1 MPPSTAILL
10 NSLVIMVQIP
20 AEPILL
26 IPHQEPPNTPIS
38 QICSFALLQVFVLP
52 CECSTLPSLSLSA
65 QQHLFFPRRLTDSHV
80 HNESPRQQQLVS
92 ISGPLE

>member
-26 IPHQEPPNTPIS
+26 IPHREPPNTPIS
-38 QICSFALLQVFVLP
+38 QIFSFALLQISVLP
-52 CECSTLPSLSLSA
+52 CECSTPPPLSLST
-65 QQHLFFPRRLTDSHV
+65 QLHLFFPRLTDSHV
-80 HNESPRQQQLVS
+80 HESPLQQQLVS